1 MKQLQLRW
9 SGSAAILFVASLG
22 LTRVA
27 LGQETVTVQK
37 VASWEASNPIV
48 PIPDPPL
55 GIGTDMNPP
64 AKLTDFPDPP
74 TPERVR
80 LGRWLFFDKRLSPD
94 NTISCATCHK
104 PEHAFSEPTP
114 VSTGIGGQKG
124 GRKAPSFV
132 NQAWSTL
139 PHFFWDGRAASLE
152 EQAGGPMIN
161 PIEMGNQD
169 HEVVVAKIA
178 AIPSYPK
185 YFKEA
190 FGSEEVTIERITKAI
205 ADYERTRMSGNSAW
219 DRWRAGDKDAVSDDV
234 KKGHR
239 LFFGNAFCNN
249 CHLGHNFTDSKFHNL
264 GVGWDPETE
273 KFADEGRYAVTKVE
287 ADKGAFKTPSLR
299 DVSKR
304 APYMHDGSI
313 KTLRET
319 VKLYSKGGEPNPYL
333 DRKIDRRFAE
343 RLDLSEEQIT
353 QLVKFMEALDGEGYQ
368 DTAPATFPQ

>member
-1 MKQLQLRW
+1 MRELGL
-9 SGSAAILFVASLG
+9 GSSRFAAIVTVAGLFLCGA
-22 LTRVA
+22 A
-27 LGQETVTVQK
+27 LGKET
-37 VASWEASNPIV
+37 APWEACNPIV
-48 PIPDPPL
+48 PIPAPPL
-55 GIGTDMNPP
+55 GIGGEKHPP

-74 TPERVR
+74 TPQRVR
-80 LGRWLFFDKRLSPD
+80 LGRWLFFDKRLSAD
-94 NTISCATCHK
+94 NTVACATCHR
-104 PEHAFSEPTP
+104 PQNAFSEPTP

-124 GRKAPSFV
+124 GRKAPSFT
-132 NQAWSTL
+132 NMAWSSL

-161 PIEMGNQD
+161 PIEMG
-169 HEVVVAKIA
+169 HENHQVVVAKLA
-178 AIPSYPK
+178 AIPGYAK

-190 FGSEEVTIERITKAI
+190 FGTEEVTIERVTKAI

-219 DRWRAGDKDAVSDDV
+219 DRWQAGDKTAVSDDV

-249 CHLGHNFTDSKFHNL
+249 CHLGQNFTDSKFHNL
-264 GVGWDPETE
+264 GVGWNAETE
-273 KFADEGRYAVTKVE
+273 TFADEGRYAVTKDD

-313 KTLRET
+313 KTLEEV
-319 VKLYSKGGEPNPYL
+319 VKLYSKGGVPNPHL

-343 RLDLSEEQIT
+343 QLDLTDEQVS

-368 DTAPATFPQ
+368 DTPPTEFPQ

>member
-1 MKQLQLRW
+1 MNSQWLKYF
-9 SGSAAILFVASLG
+9 GVATLFVVASLTNG
-22 LTRVA
+22 EIVVA
-27 LGQETVTVQK
+27 QDAAPWDT
-37 VASWEASNPIV
+37 ANPIR

-55 GIGTDMNPP
+55 GVGTDKKMP

-80 LGRWLFFDKRLSPD
+80 LGRWLFFDKRLSAD

-104 PEHAFSEPTP
+104 PANAFSEETP
-114 VSTGIGGQKG
+114 VSTGVGGQKG
-124 GRKAPSFV
+124 GRKAPSFT
-132 NQAWSTL
+132 NQAWAAL

-161 PIEMGNQD
+161 PIEMGMAD
-169 HEVVVAKIA
+169 HKIVVDKLN
-178 AIPSYPK
+178 AIPGYAK
-185 YFKEA
+185 YFKES
-190 FGSEEVTIERITKAI
+190 FGTEQITIERITKAI

-219 DRWRAGDKDAVSDDV
+219 DRWRAGDQNAVSDDV

-239 LFFGNAFCNN
+239 LFFGDAFCNN
-249 CHLGHNFTDSKFHNL
+249 CHLGPNFTDSQFHNL
-264 GVGWDPETE
+264 GVGWNPET
-273 KFADEGRYAVTKVE
+273 KTFADEGRYVVTKKE
-287 ADKGAFKTPSLR
+287 SDKGAFKTPSLR

-313 KTLRET
+313 KDLRET

-368 DTAPATFPQ
+368 DTAPTAFPQ

>member
-1 MKQLQLRW
+1 MKQLRRSCL
-9 SGSAAILFVASLG
+9 AALVFLASMSCLG
-22 LTRVA
+22 FA
-27 LGQETVTVQK
+27 MAQETPP
-37 VASWEASNPIV
+37 WEQANPVV

-55 GIGTDMNPP
+55 GIGTEQNKP

-80 LGRWLFFDKRLSPD
+80 LGRWLFFDKRLSAD
-94 NTISCATCHK
+94 NTVSCATCHK

-114 VSTGIGGQKG
+114 VSTGVGGQQG
-124 GRKAPSFV
+124 ARKAPSFV
-132 NQAWSTL
+132 NLAWADL

-161 PIEMGNQD
+161 PIEMGNAE
-169 HEVVVAKIA
+169 HSVVVAKIA

-190 FGSEEVTIERITKAI
+190 FGTEEVNIERIAKAI
-205 ADYERTRMSGNSAW
+205 ADYERTRMSGNSSW
-219 DRWRAGDKDAVSDDV
+219 DQWRAGDENAVSEDV
-234 KKGHR
+234 KQGHR

-249 CHLGHNFTDSKFHNL
+249 CHKGPNLTDSDFHNI
-264 GVGWDPETE
+264 GVGWDPET
-273 KFADEGRYAVTKVE
+273 KTFADEGRYTVTKKE
-287 ADKGAFKTPSLR
+287 ANKGAFKTPSLR

-313 KTLRET
+313 KTLREVVEIYT
-319 VKLYSKGGEPNPYL
+319 KGGLPNPHL

-343 RLDLSEEQIT
+343 QLDLTEEQIT
-353 QLVKFMEALDGEGYQ
+353 QLVKFMEALEGEGYLDQ
-368 DTAPATFPQ
+368 APAAFPQ